1 MINIRDNLINRKIKG
16 SVSLPIFNN
25 HFTAKIKV
33 SRLFLPNYC
42 LLFLPY
48 RIHQSLNTIL
58 FSVSIWP
65 LHHWKPTQLTLY
77 CNQTIQTFPERG
89 ERSTIWGSQVENM
102 TNHSQLWIKRERNLN
117 KLPME
122 EKYYPQQ
129 KIFNVTP
136 NLKLK
141 IYETIS
147 KKYRYSI

>member
-1 MINIRDNLINRKIKG
+1 MINIRDNLVNRKIKG

-48 RIHQSLNTIL
+48 RIHQSLDTIL

-102 TNHSQLWIKRERNLN
+102 TNHSQLWIKREKFKQITYGR
-117 KLPME
+117 
-122 EKYYPQQ
+122 
-129 KIFNVTP
+129 KILSPAKDIQCDT
-136 NLKLK
+136 KLK
-141 IYETIS
+141 IENLWDNF
-147 KKYRYSI
+147 